1 MGFFG
6 FGFVVFTGVGVL
18 VGLVDATLVGVLDGV
33 GGGSVF
39 VVRTGVGEGFVVEF
53 GGVGSVFGV
62 AVAGIVDGRAVG
74 APDVVVVGG
83 VAVAWVAIVGVGLGF
98 DEVGPVGVAP
108 IVLRGAA
115 MVLQGEATA
124 RTVGFAGGLTPI
136 GIGFDR
142 VAFAVGVKR
151 LRSGTRVTVATGVA
165 GGVVGAGVGTR
176 AVAVG
181 TTLLPG
187 GDMGRISS
195 SSLRIARIRA
205 VSSDSGV
212 TSSSGTS
219 SPAPRPKSSVF

>member
-1 MGFFG
+1 M
-6 FGFVVFTGVGVL
+6 
-18 VGLVDATLVGVLDGV
+18 
-33 GGGSVF
+33 
-39 VVRTGVGEGFVVEF
+39 RTGVGEGFVVEF

-74 APDVVVVGG
+74 APDVLVVGG

-108 IVLRGAA
+108 IVLRGAPT
-115 MVLQGEATA
+115 VLQGEATA

-136 GIGFDR
+136 GFDR

-151 LRSGTRVTVATGVA
+151 LRSGTRVAVATGVA

-181 TTLLPG
+181 TTLLRG

-205 VSSDSGV
+205 VSSDSSV

-219 SPAPRPKSSVF
+219 SPAPRPKSCVF